1 MQLSHRN
8 YTKRSAHFNG
18 AFQRVRIVKILN
30 GDQLT
35 PDNNGLLT
43 TP

>member
-18 AFQRVRIVKILN
+18 AFQRVRIENLEWRSADAK
-30 GDQLT
+30 Q
-35 PDNNGLLT
+35 
-43 TP
+43 